1 MILPS
6 KITAKFKFITV
17 VNTSTLGVNYDKT
30 IFTFSGNTLVDM
42 KISVFVPE
50 YGVIEAVT
58 PPYRSFHTANDFLT
72 AFGKKPVFEVEYVG
86 LHEYVPANN
95 GEYTIKTDRLL
106 KDVLKTDLLIIP
118 PTFGDTTKG
127 IQANAEA
134 IPYFKKLYQEGSS
147 LASLCIGAFL
157 LAETGLLDGKKCS
170 THWAHINEFKGRYPN
185 VEVEDGAIITEHENI
200 YSSGGAS
207 SLWNLV
213 LYLIEK
219 FSDRET
225 AIMISKYFALDIGRD
240 SQSQFAIFRGQRNH
254 CDAEIQIVQDY
265 IEKCYEDKINIE
277 TLANLINTSRRTFE
291 RRFKEA
297 TNNTPIEYI
306 QRVRIEAAKL
316 SFEASRKNVSE
327 IMFDVGYTDTKAFRV
342 IFKKITGLTPIEY
355 RNKFSMVAYEV

>member
-1 MILPS
+1 
-6 KITAKFKFITV
+6 
-17 VNTSTLGVNYDKT
+17 
-30 IFTFSGNTLVDM
+30 M

-58 PPYRSFHTANDFLT
+58 PPFRTFNTANEFLT
-72 AFGKKPVFEVEYVG
+72 AFGKKPIFEVEYVG
-86 LHEYVPANN
+86 LNKYVPANN

-106 KDVLKTDLLIIP
+106 KDVSVTDLLIIP
-118 PTFGDTTKG
+118 PTFGDTSKG

-134 IPYFKKLYQEGSS
+134 IPYFKKLHAKGSS

-157 LAETGLLDGKKCS
+157 LAETGLLNGKKCS
-170 THWAHINEFKGRYPN
+170 THWAYINEFKEKYPD
-185 VEVEDGAIITEHENI
+185 VDIEDGAIITEHDNI

-207 SLWNLV
+207 SLWNLI
-213 LYLIEK
+213 LYLVEK
-219 FSDRET
+219 FANRET

-254 CDAEIQIVQDY
+254 GDADIQKVQDY
-265 IEKCYEDKINIE
+265 IEKNYENKITIE
-277 TLANLINTSRRTFE
+277 TLTKLINTGRRTFE

-306 QRVRIEAAKL
+306 QRVRIEAAKIF
-316 SFEASRKNVSE
+316 FEASRKNVTE
-327 IMFDVGYTDTKAFRV
+327 IMFDVGYTDTKAFRD

-355 RNKFSMVAYEV
+355 RNKFARVAKEV